1 MEDELKVTLATKG
14 AGKDNHKECKDR
26 NMEEHKK
33 GAPGLHEGYESTK
46 NQGEAAVRDDDG
58 PQHSVAATGRDDKGT
73 KRKNEAT
80 GRDEEGT
87 QHQPR
92 LEAPRIRGGPTRWQ
106 IDLGLQIDEAAQ
118 KARSL
123 ENAAAAEAMSR
134 AQSNLSVPPAATPK
148 WLITSAKPPVRDDE
162 GTAGPSGSSAAAA
175 AAPSPDVSDAAA
187 AAAEREALWQ
197 QALAEEYET
206 MDNIDDNDIFEALP
220 WPLECRNGGIF
231 ISRANLGE
239 PFDMIDGEGMQHS
252 VEATGRDD
260 KENKHQNG
268 ATGSDDDGTQHQARY
283 MAPRTPP
290 RGPTR

>member
-1 MEDELKVTLATKG
+1 MQCDATG
-14 AGKDNHKECKDR
+14 SDD
-26 NMEEHKK
+26 
-33 GAPGLHEGYESTK
+33 ESTK

-58 PQHSVAATGRDDKGT
+58 RDDKGT
-73 KRKNEAT
+73 KHKNKAT
-80 GRDEEGT
+80 GRDDEGT

-92 LEAPRIRGGPTRWQ
+92 LKAPRIRGGPTRWQ
-106 IDLGLQIDEAAQ
+106 IDLALQADAAAQ

-134 AQSNLSVPPAATPK
+134 AQSSRSVPTAATPK

-162 GTAGPSGSSAAAA
+162 GTAGPSSSSAAAA

-187 AAAEREALWQ
+187 AAAEGEALWQ

-206 MDNIDDNDIFEALP
+206 LDMIDDKDIFEALP
-220 WPLECRNGGIF
+220 WPLECADGGIF
-231 ISRANLGE
+231 LYRDNLGE
-239 PFDMIDGEGMQHS
+239 PFDMSDGEGMQHS

-268 ATGSDDDGTQHQARY
+268 ATGSDDEGTQHQARN